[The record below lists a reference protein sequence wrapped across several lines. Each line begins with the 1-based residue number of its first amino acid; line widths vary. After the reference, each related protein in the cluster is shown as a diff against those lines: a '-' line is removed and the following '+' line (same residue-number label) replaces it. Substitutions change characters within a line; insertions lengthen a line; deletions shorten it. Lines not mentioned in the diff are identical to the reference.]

1 VDGNAIALRYMQY
14 AYGKKAGPKFMDFS
28 GEDTPLAAAAAAA
41 IYVRTGLKGSFQKPK
56 SPRILTVANQ
66 KGGVGKTT
74 SSVNL
79 AAALALGGLNV
90 LVIDLDPQGNASTAL
105 AVDHQ
110 EDAIGTYDVLVEGAD
125 IAQTMVLAPGY
136 ETLWCLPASL
146 DLAGADI
153 ELITSFA
160 ENERPFLLKT
170 AIAQLLVE
178 RDLDYVFVDCPPSL
192 GMLTINA
199 LAAVSEV
206 LIPIQC
212 EFYALEGVQQLLRTI
227 EFARDRLNPELAVS
241 TILLTM
247 YNSRTNLSVQVAQEV
262 RGFFGDLVL
271 DTAIP
276 RSTYVA
282 EAPSFGQTVLT
293 YDPGSSG
300 AVAYLAAAREIAA
313 RG

>member
-1 VDGNAIALRYMQY
+1 
-14 AYGKKAGPKFMDFS
+14 MDFS
-28 GEDTPLAAAAAAA
+28 KEDTPFAAAAAAA
-41 IYVRTGLKGSFQKPK
+41 IYVRTGLKGTFKKPQ
-56 SPRILTVANQ
+56 STRVLTIANQ

-74 SSVNL
+74 SAVNL
-79 AAALALGGLNV
+79 AAAMALGGLNV

-110 EDAIGTYDVLVEGAD
+110 EDAVGTYDVLVDGAA
-125 IAQTMVLAPGY
+125 IADCMVAAPGFDS
-136 ETLWCLPASL
+136 LWCLPASL

-153 ELITSFA
+153 ELITTFG
-160 ENERPFLLKT
+160 ELERPFLLKN
-170 AIAQLLVE
+170 AINDLLATHE
-178 RDLDYVFVDCPPSL
+178 FDYIFVDCPPSL

-227 EFARDRLNPELAVS
+227 DFAKERLNPSLAVS

-247 YNSRTNLSVQVAQEV
+247 YNSRTNLSVQVAAEV
-262 RGFFGDLVL
+262 RAYFGDLVL
-271 DTAIP
+271 EVAIP

-300 AVAYLAAAREIAA
+300 SVAYVAAARELAA

>member
-1 VDGNAIALRYMQY
+1 
-14 AYGKKAGPKFMDFS
+14 MDFS
-28 GEDTPLAAAAAAA
+28 KEDTPLAAAAAAA
-41 IYVRTGLKGSFQKPK
+41 IYVRTGLKGTFKKPE
-56 SPRILTVANQ
+56 STRVLTIANQ

-74 SSVNL
+74 SAVNL
-79 AAALALGGLNV
+79 AAAMALGGLNV

-110 EDAIGTYDVLVEGAD
+110 EEAVGTYDVLVDGAA
-125 IAQTMVLAPGY
+125 IADCMVAAPGFDS
-136 ETLWCLPASL
+136 LWCLPASL

-153 ELITSFA
+153 ELITTFG
-160 ENERPFLLKT
+160 ELERPFLLKT
-170 AIAQLLVE
+170 AINDLLATHE
-178 RDLDYVFVDCPPSL
+178 FDYIFVDCPPSL

-227 EFARDRLNPELAVS
+227 EFAKERLNPSLAVS

-247 YNSRTNLSVQVAQEV
+247 YNSRTNLSVQVAAEV
-262 RGFFGDLVL
+262 RAYFGDLVL
-271 DTAIP
+271 EVAIP

-300 AVAYLAAAREIAA
+300 SVAYVAAARELAA

>member
-1 VDGNAIALRYMQY
+1 MQY
-14 AYGKKAGPKFMDFS
+14 AYGKKVGPKFMDFS
-28 GEDTPLAAAAAAA
+28 NEDTPLAAAAAAA
-41 IYVRTGLKGSFQKPK
+41 VYVRSGLKGSFQKPQ
-56 SPRILTVANQ
+56 SPRVLTVANQ

-79 AAALALGGLNV
+79 AASLALGGLNV

-110 EDAIGTYDVLVEGAD
+110 EEAIGTYDVLVDGAD
-125 IAQTMVLAPGY
+125 IAETMVLAPGY

-153 ELITSFA
+153 ELITNFA
-160 ENERPFLLKT
+160 ENERPFLLKN
-170 AIAQLLVE
+170 AISELLAVQ
-178 RDLDYVFVDCPPSL
+178 DLDYVFVDCPPSL

-227 EFARDRLNPELAVS
+227 EFARDRLNPALSVS

-247 YNSRTNLSVQVAQEV
+247 YNSRTNLSVQVADEV
-262 RGFFGDLVL
+262 RGYFGDLVL
-271 DTAIP
+271 ETAIP

>member
-1 VDGNAIALRYMQY
+1 MDINEIQ
-14 AYGKKAGPKFMDFS
+14 DFS
-28 GEDTPLAAAAAAA
+28 DEDTPLAHASTVAM
-41 IYVRTGLKGSFQKPK
+41 YVKNDLKGTFKKPK
-56 SPRILTVANQ
+56 QTRVITIANQ

-74 SSVNL
+74 TAVNL
-79 AAALALGGLNV
+79 AAAMALGGLNV

-110 EDAIGTYDVLVEGAD
+110 EDATGTYDVLVDGEPISD
-125 IAQTMVLAPGY
+125 MMVPAPGF

-160 ENERPFLLKT
+160 DNERPFLLKN
-170 AIAQLLVE
+170 ALDQLL
-178 RDLDYVFVDCPPSL
+178 DFMAFDYVFVDCPPSL

-199 LAAVSEV
+199 LAAVTEI

-227 EFARDRLNPELAVS
+227 EFARDRLNPDLAVS

-247 YNSRTNLSVQVAQEV
+247 YNSRTNLSAQVVDEV
-262 RGFFGDLVL
+262 RNYFGDLVL
-271 DTAIP
+271 DTVIP

-293 YDPGSSG
+293 YDPGSTG
-300 AVAYLAAAREIAA
+300 AVAYLAAAREIAS

>member
-1 VDGNAIALRYMQY
+1 MQY
-14 AYGKKAGPKFMDFS
+14 AYGKKAGPNFMDFS
-28 GEDTPLAAAAAAA
+28 DEDTPLAAAAAAA
-41 IYVRTGLKGSFQKPK
+41 VYVRTGLKGSFQKPK
-56 SPRILTVANQ
+56 GPRVLTVANQ

-79 AAALALGGLNV
+79 AASLALGGLNV

-110 EDAIGTYDVLVEGAD
+110 QDAIGTYDVLVDGED
-125 IAQTMVLAPGY
+125 IAETMVLAPGY

-160 ENERPFLLKT
+160 ENERPFLLKN
-170 AIAQLLVE
+170 AIAQLLAV
-178 RDLDYVFVDCPPSL
+178 RDLDYIFVDCPPSL

-262 RGFFGDLVL
+262 RGYFGDLVL
-271 DTAIP
+271 ETAIP

-313 RG
+313 RS